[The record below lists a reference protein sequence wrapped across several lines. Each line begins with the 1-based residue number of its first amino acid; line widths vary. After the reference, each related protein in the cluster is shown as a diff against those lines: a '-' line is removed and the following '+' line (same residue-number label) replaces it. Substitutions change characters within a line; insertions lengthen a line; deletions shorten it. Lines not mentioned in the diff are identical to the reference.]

1 MVLVQ
6 KVSAAMPFRYTDT
19 DRHAYLGFL
28 DQMGIK
34 WVELFAGDTAF
45 YSAAYWDLLTF
56 LWRNPDP
63 VRKTDAQA
71 SITGIKS
78 PLTAA
83 KYVETAIKRGLI
95 IEKPNPTDA
104 RSKLLALSPAL
115 RAQLDGFFDDAVAA
129 MCKTA
134 ADIGS

>member
-1 MVLVQ
+1 
-6 KVSAAMPFRYTDT
+6 MPFRYTDT

-83 KYVETAIKRGLI
+83 KYVETAIKRGGCALETAGLI
-95 IEKPNPTDA
+95 ASAP
-104 RSKLLALSPAL
+104 
-115 RAQLDGFFDDAVAA
+115 RAVGRVF
-129 MCKTA
+129 
-134 ADIGS
+134 

>member
-1 MVLVQ
+1 
-6 KVSAAMPFRYTDT
+6 MPLRYTDA
-19 DRHAYLGFL
+19 DRHTYLEFL
-28 DQMGIK
+28 DQMGLK
-34 WVELFAGDTAF
+34 WVDLFAGDTEF

-56 LWRNPDP
+56 LWRTPDP
-63 VRKTDAQA
+63 VRKTDAQGA
-71 SITGIKS
+71 ITGIKS

-115 RAQLDGFFDDAVAA
+115 RAQLDGFFDDTVAA
-129 MCKTA
+129 MCTTA
-134 ADIGS
+134 EKIKS

>member
-1 MVLVQ
+1 
-6 KVSAAMPFRYTDT
+6 MPLRYADA

-28 DQMGIK
+28 DQMGSK
-34 WVELFAGDTAF
+34 WIDLFAGDTEF

-56 LWRNPDP
+56 LWRTPDP

-71 SITGIKS
+71 AITGVKS

-83 KYVETAIKRGLI
+83 KYVETAIKRGLV
-95 IEKPNPTDA
+95 IEKQNPADA

-115 RAQLDGFFDDAVAA
+115 RAQLDAFFDDAVAA

-134 ADIGS
+134 AGVGG